1 MTTSINQPW
10 AVTDKFRQRY
20 GAVWADM
27 DFVFH
32 SKISEEAF
40 QTDPLNTSMGEL
52 QIAGQRIPM
61 RYKDLLS
68 YAKSLDT
75 LSTNLYSE
83 RVGKTETFEVSVKGR
98 EFQLNRIEIGKLAQ
112 TVSEASTS
120 AMRAYEVGLF
130 L

>member
-32 SKISEEAF
+32 AKISEDAF
-40 QTDPLNTSMGEL
+40 RTDPLNTSMGEL

-68 YAKSLDT
+68 YTKSLDT

-98 EFQLNRIEIGKLAQ
+98 DFQLNRIEIGKLSQ
-112 TVSEASTS
+112 TVSDASAS
-120 AMRAYEVGLF
+120 AMKAYEVGLF